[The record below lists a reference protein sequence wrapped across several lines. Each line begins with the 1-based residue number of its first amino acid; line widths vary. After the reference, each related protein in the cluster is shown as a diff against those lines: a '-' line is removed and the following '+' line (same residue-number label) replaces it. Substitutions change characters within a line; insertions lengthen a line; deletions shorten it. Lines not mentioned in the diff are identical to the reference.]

1 MKKTLLLLTSLLI
14 ATSASALTVSKP
26 IIKFDGDNLS
36 EVDYNSFDKLDR
48 YEVFVF
54 KKGVEEESL
63 VSGTGFYDKNSQ
75 LVSLLHNKDY
85 SVYSFT
91 SFVTRKNKDNSI
103 FVGNKV
109 SYKEKATTKTNK
121 DGSTST
127 SESMGFLNDGF
138 TVHVKPDDKNANISI
153 KQEDIVSIKPFVL
166 SDGAEIELPELN
178 VWKANLDFLPENKVA
193 RFDSPVYSKDG
204 KQYKNIY
211 LIEKR

>member
-1 MKKTLLLLTSLLI
+1 MKKALLLITSLLV
-14 ATSASALTVSKP
+14 ATSASAFTVSKP
-26 IIKFDGDNLS
+26 VIKFDADDLS
-36 EVDYNSFDKLDR
+36 EVDYNSFDKLDA
-48 YEVFVF
+48 YKVFVF
-54 KKGVEEESL
+54 KKGVEEDSL
-63 VSGTGFYDKNSQ
+63 VSGTGIYDKKSP
-75 LVSLLHNKDY
+75 LVNLLHDKDY
-85 SVYSFT
+85 SVYSYA
-91 SFVTRKNKDNSI
+91 SFLTRKHKNNGV
-103 FVGNKV
+103 FVGNQV
-109 SYKEKATTKTNK
+109 SYKEKATIKTNK

-127 SESMGFLNDGF
+127 SKSMGFLNDGF

-193 RFDSPVYSKDG
+193 RFDSPVYSRDG